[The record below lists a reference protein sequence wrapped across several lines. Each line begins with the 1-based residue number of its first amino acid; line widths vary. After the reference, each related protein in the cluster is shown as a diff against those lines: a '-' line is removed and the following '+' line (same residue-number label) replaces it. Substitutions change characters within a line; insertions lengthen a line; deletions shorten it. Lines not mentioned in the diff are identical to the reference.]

1 MSAPLADKA
10 VVPLRHLPDELV
22 GLRAARRFN
31 DFFFRR
37 IRLAI
42 GDVFANRSREQQRV
56 LQHDRDLCPQSFLSD
71 LANFAAIKCDRTRC
85 RIIKTWH
92 ETEQCALA
100 GSSAARQP
108 NDLIR
113 FDAQIEFPQDISI
126 CGIAE
131 AYGLKCDR
139 ASSG

>member
-22 GLRAARRFN
+22 GLRAACRFN

-42 GDVFANRSREQQRV
+42 GDIFANRSREQQRV

-100 GSSAARQP
+100 GSSAARQS

-113 FDAQIEFPQDISI
+113 FDAQIDITQHISL
-126 CGIAE
+126 GGVAK

-139 ASSG
+139 TFSG